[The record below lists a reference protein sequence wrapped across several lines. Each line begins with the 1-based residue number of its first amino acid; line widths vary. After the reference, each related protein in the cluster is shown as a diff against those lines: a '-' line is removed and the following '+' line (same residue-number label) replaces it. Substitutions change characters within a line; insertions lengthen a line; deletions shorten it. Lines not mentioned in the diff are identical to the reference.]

1 MTPSPAQLSPLEQQ
15 LSQTA
20 ERLRLLDN
28 AERRQ
33 YWQRWGPYLSDRQW
47 GTVREDYSA
56 NGTAWEDF
64 SHDQAR
70 SRAYRWGED
79 GILGISDSSQQL
91 CFALALWNGRDPI
104 LKERF
109 FGLTGNQGNHGED
122 VKEYYFYLDST
133 PTHSY
138 MRGLYKY
145 PMEAY
150 PYKDLVDENQR
161 RGRGAFEYELLDTGV
176 FEGGH
181 YYDVEIEYAKASPED
196 IAIRI
201 HVSNRSPSRE
211 GTLHLLPTLWF
222 RNIWSWKR
230 DAGARPQL
238 RWQQEVS
245 GRSQIRAEFRNQGQI
260 DAWGFQPAY
269 TLLADAADTVL
280 VTDNDTNLERF
291 QWGSNPSPHVKD
303 AFHSYLINHNDAA
316 VNPAGIGTKA
326 APCYKLTLQ
335 PGETRTLRLRL
346 RGHSLDESP
355 FSSADPIGAELDQLV
370 AQRLQ
375 EADDFYACITPL
387 QFLNEDQ
394 RLIQR
399 QAFAG
404 MLWSKQFYHLII
416 KDWLNG
422 DDAQPPPPAQR
433 KQGRNSAW
441 IHLYNEDIVSM
452 PDKWEYPWYAAWD
465 LAFHTI
471 PLALIDPDFAKKQL
485 QLFAREWFMHPN
497 GQLPAYEWNFEDVNP
512 PVHAWASFRVYQ
524 IEKRKYGKG
533 DVAFLEEIFSKMTIY
548 FTWWVNRKGIDG
560 DNLFS
565 GGFLGL
571 DNIAV
576 FDRSNFNVCNDRG
589 ECAQIIQSDGSS
601 WMAMFCLNMLK
612 IASEL
617 AKDCDDDER
626 SKSYDNMASKFLQH
640 FLLIADAINLLDE
653 KAGGEAKIF
662 DDEDQFY
669 YDILKCP
676 AGVVEGDG
684 RPQSFSMKV
693 RSLVGLIPMLAV
705 EAIPKDLLENAL
717 SGDFGKRLTWFS
729 EHTSLTSQ
737 PYVYADREGLTGR
750 FKGGLL
756 LSLVNQDRLRG
767 LLRRML
773 DEEEFLSPHGIRS
786 LSKVHADPYHL
797 PVRLRRFDRQ
807 SNQWNDFGDVSIR
820 YTPAE
825 SDTGLFGGNSNWRG
839 PVWFPINYLLIESL
853 QKLYMY
859 LGPEFTVPCPSGSGA
874 DREVRDMNLRD
885 VSQELSRRLIS
896 LFEQRPQ
903 PDQPDTGPMRP
914 VYGGTRPFQ
923 QDPYWQNHVLFFE
936 YFHGDN
942 GAGLGASHQTG
953 WTGLVAKLIEQHARF
968 QDPSESVFL
977 HANAGESAGQ
987 PVQPAQP

>member
-150 PYKDLVDENQR
+150 PYQDLVDENQR

-245 GRSQIRAEFRNQGQI
+245 GRSQIRAEFRNQSQI

-291 QWGSNPSPHVKD
+291 QWGTNPSPHVKD

-326 APCYKLTLQ
+326 APCYKLALQ

-346 RGHSLDESP
+346 RGHGLDETP

-387 QFLNEDQ
+387 QFLNDDQ
-394 RLIQR
+394 RSIQR

-416 KDWLNG
+416 KDWLDG

-874 DREVRDMNLRD
+874 DREVREMNLRD

-896 LFEQRPQ
+896 LFEQQQQPGQ
-903 PDQPDTGPMRP
+903 PDAGPMRP

-923 QDPYWQNHVLFFE
+923 QDPHWQNHVLFFE

-968 QDPSESVFL
+968 QDSSESVFL
-977 HANAGESAGQ
+977 HANAGQPAGQ